1 MPSLRA
7 QEPVFK
13 SIAPRFGC
21 NDLKQT
27 IAFYTQLGFTTT
39 SEEEGFAI
47 VERDGIAIHFNLSTD
62 GNCRTSVCW
71 IEVTGI
77 ETLYEH
83 FLPTNSVQGP
93 VVAQPYGIKEFF
105 IRDPSRN
112 LIVFAEFY
120 QACASLS
127 DGLPA

>member
-1 MPSLRA
+1 MSSPRE
-7 QEPVFK
+7 QEPIFK

-39 SEEEGFAI
+39 WEDEGFAI

-77 ETLYEH
+77 EKLYEH

-112 LIVFAEFY
+112 LILFAEFY
-120 QACASLS
+120 QASAGS
-127 DGLPA
+127 DKC